1 MVTAAASRVLA
12 TATWLLVAAC
22 AVLIGGAESEPW
34 RVHGGG
40 ACFTRLFSFG
50 DSITDNGN
58 WMHYARSPGAVAR
71 PPYGE
76 TFFRRP
82 NGRFCDG
89 RIIIDHI
96 GTFTRLPVPT
106 HAADEEYMYALTC
119 AAAGVMHVRT
129 SYVQPTR
136 WGYRS

>member
-106 HAADEEYMYALTC
+106 HTADEEYIYALTC
-119 AAAGVMHVRT
+119 AAAG
-129 SYVQPTR
+129 
-136 WGYRS
+136 

>member
-1 MVTAAASRVLA
+1 MATAASRVLVA
-12 TATWLLVAAC
+12 VQVLVAAC
-22 AVLIGGAESEPW
+22 AVL
-34 RVHGGG
+34 GGG
-40 ACFTRLFSFG
+40 GCFTRLFSFG

-58 WMHYARSPGAVAR
+58 WMRYARSPGAVAR

-96 GTFTRLPVPT
+96 GVARALAVLSSFFLAGGHTWL
-106 HAADEEYMYALTC
+106 ASYALIYSHCC
-119 AAAGVMHVRT
+119 ALSV
-129 SYVQPTR
+129 YILQLTR

>member
-1 MVTAAASRVLA
+1 MATAATASRILA
-12 TATWLLVAAC
+12 ATRLLLVAAC
-22 AVLIGGAESEPW
+22 AVLIGGAEAEPW
-34 RVHGGG
+34 RGHGGG
-40 ACFTRLFSFG
+40 GTCFTRLFSFG

-96 GTFTRLPVPT
+96 GTCTRLPVP
-106 HAADEEYMYALTC
+106 HARRRRSRSIY
-119 AAAGVMHVRT
+119 
-129 SYVQPTR
+129 TR
-136 WGYRS
+136 